1 MSLWLEIYF
10 QENHILTI
18 KLSNKLKSE
27 KSPYLKQH
35 ENNPVDWLPWNKDSL
50 KKAQVEK
57 KPIFLS
63 IGYASCHWCHVMAH
77 ESFENIEIAKVMND
91 NFINIKVDREER
103 PDLDFIFQRSL
114 GILTGAQGGWP
125 LSMFLDE
132 NGVPFTGGTYFPPKE
147 MQGRPSFNQ
156 VLNNVSKV
164 YKENREKIIN
174 QVEQM
179 KLVFKEF
186 NLKTAVIKQD
196 VEPLVEKILQ
206 YMDEKNGGFKG
217 APKFPQLYIFDTIFY
232 FYNKNKKNTF
242 LDVVRKLL
250 NNISSKGIYDHLGG
264 GISRYTVDEKWI
276 VPHFEKM
283 LYDNI
288 LFVRTVNNYLVNKQD
303 QKLNNKLIQTI
314 DFINSEFLND
324 KNLLGSAYD
333 ADSEG
338 IEGKYYVWSNEE
350 IKGLLGNDID
360 IFKKKYLVT
369 KEGNFEGS
377 NILIENDNYQLNEN
391 ELEIINKSEKKLFD
405 ERKKRVKPFFDDK
418 NQTDLNSF
426 WIYTLLHS
434 SFVLKNKILRDK
446 SFELL
451 EILQKTLKNKI
462 YHCYDKD
469 GEIDVFLEDYAYFAL
484 VLVSFYEVT
493 GDVKYLNRSEEI
505 LKETWSLFYDE
516 ETKTLQKNSQKTN
529 DLFVKPID
537 IIDNNIPNGNSIFLL
552 TLNKIFNIT
561 ENNIYKNKIENL
573 TKSFY
578 SLIDRNY
585 SQMFSYYKT
594 LDICENNITFTFF
607 GFNDEFQKIRD
618 FLLLN
623 YFEKSTFIYKKSND
637 GQYVLICKNQTC
649 SQKLKNI
656 SEINKYLNERSI

>member
-35 ENNPVDWLPWNKDSL
+35 ENNPVDWFAWNKDSL

-147 MQGRPSFNQ
+147 MQGRPSFTQ
-156 VLNNVSKV
+156 VLKNVSKV

-303 QKLNNKLIQTI
+303 KKLNDKLIQTI
-314 DFINSEFLND
+314 NFINNEFLND
-324 KNLLGSAYD
+324 KQLLGSAYD

-369 KEGNFEGS
+369 KDGNFEGS
-377 NILIENDNYQLNEN
+377 NILIENDNYELSGN
-391 ELEIINKSEKKLFD
+391 ELEIINKSEKKLLD

-418 NQTDLNSF
+418 SQTDLNSF

-434 SFVLKNKILRDK
+434 SFVLKNKMLRDK

-451 EILQKTLKNKI
+451 EILQKTLKDKI
-462 YHCYDKD
+462 YHCYDKQ

-493 GDVKYLNRSEEI
+493 SDIKYLNRSEEI
-505 LKETWSLFYDE
+505 LKETWNLFYDE

-594 LDICENNITFTFF
+594 LDICENNITFTFC
-607 GFNDEFQKIRD
+607 GLNDEFKKIRD

-623 YFEKSTFIYKKSND
+623 YFEKSTFIYKKSN
-637 GQYVLICKNQTC
+637 GEQYILICKNQTC

-656 SEINKYLNERSI
+656 SEINNYLNERSI